1 MSRPPG
7 PLARRL
13 FAWHAR
19 HVSAPRLQRVAAA
32 LARSIGPASS
42 LLDVGA
48 GDGAMA
54 LAVARLVGARRLAGV
69 DVLLRP
75 APAVPITRYD
85 GATLPFP
92 DASFE
97 AVLLSDVLHHAA
109 DPERV
114 LRESLRVAARVV
126 AVKDHFRFGLF
137 SAAVL
142 YAMDRAGNAA
152 AGVPSPGAYFTR
164 PAWSALV
171 ERAGGRVTA
180 VEWPLRVHDLPFRL
194 LTRDAYQFAAAVQR
208 ASPAPPPSPPSRAQP
223 SPASS

>member
-1 MSRPPG
+1 MSGSPG

-19 HVSAPRLQRVAAA
+19 HVSAPRLTRVAAA
-32 LARSIGPASS
+32 LARRIGPATS
-42 LLDVGA
+42 LPDVRA
-48 GDGAMA
+48 RDGAMA
-54 LAVARLVGARRLAGV
+54 LAVAYLVGATHLAGV
-69 DVLLRP
+69 DILLRP
-75 APAVPITRYD
+75 APSIPVTPYD

-92 DASFE
+92 DGAFE

-114 LRESLRVAARVV
+114 LRESLRVASRVV
-126 AVKDHFRFGLF
+126 AVKDHFRFGPF

-164 PAWSALV
+164 PAWTALV
-171 ERAGGRVTA
+171 RRAGARVTSL
-180 VEWPLRVHDLPFRL
+180 EWPLRVHDLPFRI
-194 LTRDAYQFAAAVQR
+194 LTRDAYQFAAALER
-208 ASPAPPPSPPSRAQP
+208 AAPAAPP
-223 SPASS
+223 